1 MKGEGMTKIV
11 RASVILVLCLTVVG
25 PCFADSLL
33 VTWSTNFDL
42 VFANNTA
49 GAETVSG
56 SFAWDTTTQLFS
68 NIAISSTG
76 PVTLLPVIQYVVF
89 AGPDDPFHR
98 PVGSILVLS
107 FPDTSGTS
115 GLTLDYRQH
124 AGLDTPL
131 EPFPGSYAAFGE
143 FWLGGLVP
151 SRDGSV
157 VATAVATPE
166 PSSLALMLSVVGL
179 VFAMRK
185 RWGLSPAS

>member
-1 MKGEGMTKIV
+1 MTKIV
-11 RASVILVLCLTVVG
+11 RASVILVLCLTVAG
-25 PCFADSLL
+25 SCFADSLL

-56 SFAWDTTTQLFS
+56 SFAWDTTAQLFS

-76 PVTLLPVIQYVVF
+76 PVTLLPVIQYIEF

-107 FPDTSGTS
+107 FADTSGTS

-131 EPFPGSYAAFGE
+131 EPFPGSYSAFGE
-143 FWLGGLVP
+143 FWLGLVP

-166 PSSLALMLSVVGL
+166 ASSLALMLSGVGL
-179 VFAMRK
+179 VFGMRK
-185 RWGLSPAS
+185 RWASGLQ